1 MSWICSSRVQCKTER
16 LQQDQPPTPV
26 LLNTGTASLNI
37 FTIFFLFSFL
47 TKYVCIQDS
56 RHGQVRIFSRITL
69 LNLIIPAS
77 DGGNQSCAVM
87 ASDHHC
93 SVMCGYWNIEHI
105 LPDLIYSYQA
115 TQLLS
120 YSGQN
125 NVSYNLSF
133 TRNSCC
139 SKVVVRLSVLEVL
152 CQWCH
157 NYWLT

>member
-26 LLNTGTASLNI
+26 LLNI
-37 FTIFFLFSFL
+37 FTIFLLFSFP

-56 RHGQVRIFSRITL
+56 CCGQVRIFSCITL
-69 LNLIIPAS
+69 LNLITPAS
-77 DGGNQSCAVM
+77 GRGNQCSPIM
-87 ASDHHC
+87 DSDHHS

-125 NVSYNLSF
+125 NVSSNLSF
-133 TRNSCC
+133 TRSSCC
-139 SKVVVRLSVLEVL
+139 VAKWQ
-152 CQWCH
+152 C
-157 NYWLT
+157 